1 MIMIYDVQIRLSHN
15 MHNEYLIWVI
25 YMLKSEFWTND
36 KHEIIYDKNLIF
48 YGMLTKKVYLP
59 GLFIRSHEWWYCEC
73 VYAYVLVMTMAC
85 PLDELYTA
93 WNEKWLLTPRSN
105 AISQKRK
112 NKQTNT

>member
-1 MIMIYDVQIRLSHN
+1 MACSLKRCTCQVYSYDHMNGGV
-15 MHNEYLIWVI
+15 V
-25 YMLKSEFWTND
+25 T
-36 KHEIIYDKNLIF
+36 
-48 YGMLTKKVYLP
+48 
-59 GLFIRSHEWWYCEC
+59 CEC